1 MPQKIIGV
9 CVTSIHVIS
18 VHQLLASIGN
28 EAQARGYR
36 LQIWAPFSDLYH
48 KDMNDQ
54 AQKKIFDLIPY
65 DELSG
70 LILFSEQI
78 KDDDVT
84 AQIIAQANQHNIPI
98 VSLKQSKEGCFSIT
112 YDSEKAIG
120 HIIRHLIQMHHCKKI
135 NFMAGWPDNPISLR
149 REAIYKEIL
158 TTYHIPIEEERIGY
172 GNFWAVPAI
181 EETERFLESS
191 LPLPDAIVCAN
202 DAMAIAVC
210 ECLAEHGLR
219 IPEDIIVTGLG
230 GIQERDYHLPLLTT
244 AVYDPI
250 KSSTYILN
258 ALELTW
264 SGMEPPSKEVKLPC
278 QLQFSESCGCMCHNN
293 QESKD
298 RLVTLYKKR
307 RREHAYRH
315 ATHELTSII
324 NSDCNLDTLTKVF
337 PDYIEEIGIHSMNF
351 YIKSDFAA
359 IADLT
364 LNEENTS
371 DFLLMNQVLS
381 HENQIPLQPV
391 SGNDIWKCNEP
402 LYGET
407 GHILSIPLNVENNFF
422 GILSINYQSD
432 VILHESL
439 YELVV
444 TLDNILDNIQNRFNL
459 LLVNRQL
466 NEVSEQTIQA
476 LAEIVEA
483 KSEFTG
489 LHVKRVSEYTRILA
503 EALDYSPEEVDIIRI
518 ASMMHDIGKINI
530 PAAILEKPARLT
542 DEEFEVIKTHVTEGA
557 KLLHNSPGQIMQT
570 ACRIAL
576 EHHEKWDGSGYL
588 GKKGTEIALDSRIVA
603 LADVFDALVSKRP
616 YKEAFSLQKAY
627 DIITEDS
634 GTHFDPD
641 VVKAFHEHFDEF
653 AAVKAQYKDS

>member
-9 CVTSIHVIS
+9 CVSSLHIIS
-18 VHQLLASIGN
+18 VHQLLSSIGK

-48 KDMNDQ
+48 KDQNDQ
-54 AQKKIFDLIPY
+54 AQKKIFDLISY

-70 LILFSEQI
+70 LILFAEQL

-84 AQIIAQANQHNIPI
+84 KQIIDQANTHNVPI
-98 VSLKQSKEGCFSIT
+98 ISLKQPQEGCFNIT
-112 YDSEKAIG
+112 YDSEKSLG
-120 HIIRHLIQMHHCKKI
+120 YIIKHLIQMHHCKKI
-135 NFMAGWPDNPISLR
+135 NFMAGWRDNPISLR

-158 TTYHIPIEEERIGY
+158 ASYNIPIEEERIGY
-172 GNFWAVPAI
+172 GDFWAIPAMDA
-181 EETERFLESS
+181 TERFLESS

-210 ECLAEHGLR
+210 ECLAEHGFR

-244 AVYDPI
+244 AVYDPV

-258 ALELTW
+258 ALELLW
-264 SGMEPPSKEVKLPC
+264 SGVEPPSKEVKIPC

-298 RLVTLYKKR
+298 RLVSLYKKR
-307 RREHAYRH
+307 RKEHAYRH
-315 ATHELTSII
+315 TTHEFTSII
-324 NSDCNLDTLTKVF
+324 NSDCNLETLTKIF
-337 PDYIEEIGIHSMNF
+337 PNYIEEIGIQSMNF
-351 YIKSDFAA
+351 YLQTDYAA
-359 IADLT
+359 INDLT
-364 LNEENTS
+364 INGLEYKN
-371 DFLLMNQVLS
+371 FILMNQVLS
-381 HENQIPLQPV
+381 GENQLPLLPV
-391 SGNDIWKCNEP
+391 TNQEISKKNEL
-402 LYGET
+402 LYGES
-407 GHILSIPLNVENNFF
+407 GQILSIPLNVQNKYF
-422 GILSINYQSD
+422 GFLSINYQSD
-432 VILHESL
+432 EIFHESL
-439 YELVV
+439 YELVI
-444 TLDNILDNIQNRFNL
+444 TLNNILDNIQNRFAL

-466 NEVSEQTIQA
+466 NEVSEQTIQS

-503 EALDYSPEEVDIIRI
+503 NALDYSPEEVDIIRI

-530 PAAILEKPARLT
+530 PASILEKPARLT

-588 GKKGTEIALDSRIVA
+588 GKKGTEIALESRIVA

-616 YKEAFSLQKAY
+616 YKEAYSLQKAY
-627 DIITEDS
+627 DIITEES
-634 GTHFDPD
+634 GSHFDPD
-641 VVKAFHEHFDEF
+641 VVKAFHKHFDEF
-653 AAVKAQYKDS
+653 AAVKAQYQDS